1 MPFVVTCSVDIKIAV
16 AHVVTQPFFSTAKD
30 MSAFLVERKKKKRTI
45 SVLYYSFLLL
55 QLPTFQHIWKMKIH
69 IAISP
74 GFSIMAAANGKNY
87 YVGDIS
93 YAQSSLLPP

>member
-45 SVLYYSFLLL
+45 SVLYYIASFC
-55 QLPTFQHIWKMKIH
+55 
-69 IAISP
+69 
-74 GFSIMAAANGKNY
+74 NY
-87 YVGDIS
+87 LHFNAYEK
-93 YAQSSLLPP
+93 

>member
-1 MPFVVTCSVDIKIAV
+1 
-16 AHVVTQPFFSTAKD
+16 
-30 MSAFLVERKKKKRTI
+30 
-45 SVLYYSFLLL
+45 
-55 QLPTFQHIWKMKIH
+55 MKIH

-93 YAQSSLLPP
+93 YAQSSLLPPLKKEKKNLNYLLWIL